1 MTDEPVGVAEEPVEM
16 AEEPVEMGDVP
27 ADPTAEGTT
36 PPELGPSTRSHA
48 FLRYTSARIA
58 LFVLAMFVV
67 WLTRLAS
74 GVLLVI
80 IALFISGLASF
91 ALLGR
96 QRAEVS
102 ANLFGRQERRR
113 ARRQAARVD
122 DDEDDDPAYEQ
133 GGALYTPEFYNRDN
147 R

>member
-1 MTDEPVGVAEEPVEM
+1 MTDQPVDPDAGVSVDLPVPL
-16 AEEPVEMGDVP
+16 PVPVP
-27 ADPTAEGTT
+27 ADPTADLVT
-36 PPELGPSTRSHA
+36 PAAPVPATKSHA
-48 FLRYTSARIA
+48 FLRYTTARIA
-58 LFVLAMFVV
+58 LFVLAVFVV

-102 ANLFGRQERRR
+102 ASLFGRQERRR
-113 ARRQAARVD
+113 ARRLAGRVD
-122 DDEDDDPAYEQ
+122 DDDDDEAYEQ
-133 GGALYTPEFYNRDN
+133 GGALYTPEFYNREN

>member
-1 MTDEPVGVAEEPVEM
+1 MTDQPV
-16 AEEPVEMGDVP
+16 
-27 ADPTAEGTT
+27 DPTAEIAAASESA
-36 PPELGPSTRSHA
+36 PPTRSQPPTKSHA
-48 FLRYTSARIA
+48 FLRYTTARIA
-58 LFVLAMFVV
+58 LFVVAVFVV

-91 ALLGR
+91 ALLGG

-102 ANLFGRQERRR
+102 AALFGRQERRR
-113 ARRQAARVD
+113 ARRATARVD
-122 DDEDDDPAYEQ
+122 DDDDDEAYEQ
-133 GGALYTPEFYNRDN
+133 GGALYTPEFYNREN

>member
-1 MTDEPVGVAEEPVEM
+1 MTEQPVDPDADIATQVDHTADIAMPT
-16 AEEPVEMGDVP
+16 APVP
-27 ADPTAEGTT
+27 A
-36 PPELGPSTRSHA
+36 TRSHA
-48 FLRYTSARIA
+48 FLRYTTARIA
-58 LFVLAMFVV
+58 LFVLAVFVV

-102 ANLFGRQERRR
+102 ASLFGRQERRR
-113 ARRQAARVD
+113 ARRLAGRV
-122 DDEDDDPAYEQ
+122 DDEDDDDEAYEQ
-133 GGALYTPEFYNRDN
+133 GSALYTREFYNREN